1 MIYNTAL
8 TSFGTGFSFPGFYH
22 PRSITPAADPR
33 SKPRSMAARK
43 TVRSM
48 TGFGEARGQYEGS
61 EILVEIWSLNHRFL
75 DFSFHGPEGLASWEI
90 PLKKI
95 VGERVPRGRVRLK
108 VSFAGGRDPGVQLV
122 FSEARAQ
129 EYMHFYRDLR
139 ARYNLKGNLSAEDLL
154 FAPQVVVTANEL
166 PDREACWKVV
176 EEVVKVALDRLE
188 EMQLAEGTALKT
200 DLTGRFNHLGALVG
214 RIRENVPVM
223 VEAHRKA
230 LETRLE
236 RLGLDAA
243 VAPERVAQEIVIFA
257 DRIDITEEL
266 VRLESHLVQCRAALD
281 KGGEVGHRL
290 DFLAQECNR
299 EINTSGS
306 KSQSAEV
313 AGLVVEFKEELG
325 KVREQLQNIV

>member
-1 MIYNTAL
+1 
-8 TSFGTGFSFPGFYH
+8 
-22 PRSITPAADPR
+22 
-33 SKPRSMAARK
+33 MAAKK

-48 TGFGEARGQYEGS
+48 TGYGEARGQYEGS
-61 EILVEIWSLNHRFL
+61 EILVEIWSLNHRYL
-75 DFSFHGPEGLASWEI
+75 DFSFHGPDGVAAWEI
-90 PLKKI
+90 ALKKT
-95 VGERVPRGRVRLK
+95 VSERVPRGRVRLK
-108 VSFAGGRDPGVQLV
+108 VSFAAGRDPGVQLV

-129 EYMHFYRDLR
+129 EYMQFYRDLR

-154 FAPQVVVTANEL
+154 FAPQVVVAANEL
-166 PDREACWKVV
+166 PDREACFNVV
-176 EEVVKVALDRLE
+176 EGLVKKALDRME
-188 EMQLAEGTALKT
+188 EMQLTEGAVLKT
-200 DLTGRFNHLGALVG
+200 DLLGRINHLDALVG
-214 RIRENVPVM
+214 RIKENVPGM

-236 RLGLDAA
+236 RLGGD
-243 VAPERVAQEIVIFA
+243 VPKERLAQEVVLFA
-257 DRIDITEEL
+257 DRVDITEEL
-266 VRLESHLVQCRAALD
+266 VRLNSHLVQCRAALE